1 MAQPSAPRTA
11 AKFLG
16 VFTLVILA
24 LLAFELAAQIYARAV
39 VFPGFDRTQAHPRHY
54 YRPSSNSV
62 LAYEL
67 RPDNDVSSEER
78 RLRVNRWG
86 IRESSDEVDSTVRRA
101 AVLGDSVVFGVSH
114 DQTLTL
120 SARVEKQLDPE
131 GGHLRVY
138 NFGLGGLNMLEVFE
152 YLKINDEIYDVSDV
166 VYLLNPNDYAPRNTV
181 YEGAD
186 NGLYRMYERPV
197 FMTPWF
203 IRKAIYRIN
212 KGGPASVRWYEWM
225 FEGNESWGQE
235 ALLRMKS
242 YAEERRI
249 AFSVVL
255 LPSIHAFSSDGTY
268 ALADINQRIAS
279 FLEDQNILYIDA
291 RFSFEDD
298 PQQYLDP
305 TDHLYVAGAER
316 MAQVL
321 ARALMLGDPELS
333 RLGKSDNRSPWRQP

>member
-1 MAQPSAPRTA
+1 MAQPRAPRTA
-11 AKFLG
+11 AKLLG
-16 VFTLVILA
+16 VLTLALFA
-24 LLAFELAAQIYARAV
+24 LLAFELAAQVYARTV
-39 VFPGFDRTQAHPRHY
+39 VFPGFDRTQADPRHY
-54 YRPSSNSV
+54 YQPSANPV

-67 RPDNDVSSEER
+67 RPDNDVDTEKR

-86 IRESSDEVDSTVRRA
+86 IRESSDAVDQNVRRA
-101 AVLGDSVVFGVSH
+101 AILGDSVVFGVTH
-114 DQTLTL
+114 DQALTL
-120 SARVEKQLDPE
+120 SARVEKELDPA

-138 NFGLGGLNMLEVFE
+138 NFGLGGLNMREISEYLEV
-152 YLKINDEIYDVSDV
+152 NNAIYDVSDV

-203 IRKAIYRIN
+203 VRKAIYRIN

-225 FEGNESWGQE
+225 FAGNETWGQE
-235 ALLRMKS
+235 ALLRMKA
-242 YAEERRI
+242 YAEEREI
-249 AFSVVL
+249 GFSVVL
-255 LPSIHAFSSDGTY
+255 LPSIHAFSEDGTY
-268 ALADINQRIAS
+268 TLADINQRIAS

-291 RFSFEDD
+291 RFSFQDD

-305 TDHLYVAGAER
+305 TDHLHVAGAER
-316 MAQVL
+316 MASVL

-333 RLGKSDNRSPWRQP
+333 RLGR